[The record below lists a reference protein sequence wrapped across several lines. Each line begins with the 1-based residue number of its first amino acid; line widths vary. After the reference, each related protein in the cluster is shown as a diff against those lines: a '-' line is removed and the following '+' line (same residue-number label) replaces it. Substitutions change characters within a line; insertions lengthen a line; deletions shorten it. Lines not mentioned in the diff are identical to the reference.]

1 MAPRAIWKGS
11 ITFGLITIPVKIYS
25 AVGRSSG
32 EKLAFH
38 LLHAK
43 DGERIHY
50 QRTCDK
56 GHKDIDWDE
65 IVKGYE
71 YTKGKW
77 VEITDEELES
87 LDLVST
93 RSIDVV
99 TFAPLEQIDPL
110 YFDKSYYVVPD
121 ESAIKAYRLMFDAL
135 EDEGLV
141 GVCKVALREREH
153 LSALRTKDGML
164 ILQTMHWP
172 EEIREPKFDE
182 LDKRTK
188 VNDRESKMAKQLIR
202 QLTDDFDPGQFKDE
216 YHKALKKLIR
226 KKVKGEEI
234 VVLEATEERGEVID
248 LMDALK
254 ASVEAAKKGEKP
266 QRPKSTKKTPSSGD
280 LAGLSKK
287 QLEERARKLD
297 IEGRSRMTKE
307 QLVEAI
313 SSAA

>member
-11 ITFGLITIPVKIYS
+11 ITFGLITIPVKIHS
-25 AVGRSSG
+25 AVGRDSE
-32 EKLAFH
+32 EKLDFH

-43 DGERIHY
+43 DGGRIHY

-56 GHKDIDWDE
+56 GHKNIDWDE

-71 YTKGKW
+71 YSKGKW
-77 VEITDEELES
+77 VEITDKELEA
-87 LDLVST
+87 LDLDST

-110 YFDKSYYVVPD
+110 YFDKSYYVIPD
-121 ESAIKAYRLMFDAL
+121 GGAVKAYRLMFDAL
-135 EDEGLV
+135 KDEGLV

-153 LSALRTKDGML
+153 LSALRTKDRML
-164 ILQTMHWP
+164 ILQTMYWP

-182 LDKRTK
+182 LGKRTR

-216 YHKALKKLIR
+216 CHKALKKLIR

-234 VVLEATEERGEVID
+234 VVPQAAEERADVID

-254 ASVEAAKKGEKP
+254 ASVEAAKRGEKP
-266 QRPKSTKKTPSSGD
+266 ERPKSTKKKPSSAD
-280 LAGLSKK
+280 LADLSKK
-287 QLEERARKLD
+287 QLEERARKLK

-307 QLVEAI
+307 QLVQAI

>member
-1 MAPRAIWKGS
+1 MWKGS

-25 AVGRSSG
+25 AVGRGSE
-32 EKLAFH
+32 EKLDFH

-56 GHKDIDWDE
+56 GHKNIDWDE

-71 YTKGKW
+71 YTKGRW
-77 VEITDEELES
+77 VEITDEELEA
-87 LDLVST
+87 LDLDST

-121 ESAIKAYRLMFDAL
+121 EGAIKAYRLMFDAL

-182 LDKRTK
+182 LGKRTR

-202 QLTDDFDPGQFKDE
+202 QLTDDFDPRQFKDE

-234 VVLEATEERGEVID
+234 VVPKAAEERADVID

-254 ASVEAAKKGEKP
+254 ASVEAAKRGEKP
-266 QRPKSTKKTPSSGD
+266 QRPKSTKKKPSNAD

-297 IEGRSRMTKE
+297 IEGRSKMTKE
-307 QLVEAI
+307 QLVKAI